1 MIKGEIC
8 MKRVPIFFTFNNRY
22 AVPGCVALYSLL
34 DKAKKDVFY
43 EMHVLSSD
51 LTEASMNLISEKLS
65 CFKNKTLTFTDI
77 GDLKKEEYLNC
88 NWNNSNKNLNKFPP
102 ETIVKCY
109 AASLFPQYEKIIY
122 SDVDVVFVDDIS
134 EVYDIDLQDCYC
146 AGIKDLTFND
156 KIKKQGFDYA
166 AENYLAAG
174 FLVFNL
180 DKMRKDNIEEKINET
195 IYDDSISKFGLE
207 QDTLTLAFGEKI
219 KFLPLNYISFP
230 YLYNDYVCNKELKLN
245 YSREELYDSII
256 NPKIIHYASVKPW
269 AAEVQ
274 LSDIWWN
281 IFYYLNLPKT
291 EVFAPRYSA
300 KKILFKNFTN
310 GFMLI
315 LLNLPL
321 VNNLLPTEFIKKQ
334 YKSIKKYI
342 DEVLQ
347 RYK

>member
-8 MKRVPIFFTFNNRY
+8 MKRIPIFFTFNNRY

-43 EMHVLSSD
+43 EMHILSSD
-51 LTEASMNLISEKLS
+51 LTEASQNLISEKLTR
-65 CFKNKTLTFTDI
+65 FKNKTLTFTNI
-77 GDLKKEEYLNC
+77 GDLKKDEYLNC
-88 NWNNSNKNLNKFPP
+88 NWNNSNKDLNKFPT

-109 AASLFPQYEKIIY
+109 AASLFPQYKKIIY
-122 SDVDVVFVDDIS
+122 ADVDAVFVDDIS
-134 EVYDIDLQDCYC
+134 EVYDIDMQDYYC

-156 KIKKQGFDYA
+156 KLNEQGFSYA
-166 AENYLAAG
+166 AENYLVAC

-180 DKMRKDNIEEKINET
+180 DKIRKDNIEKKIDK
-195 IYDDSISKFGLE
+195 IIHDDSISKFGLE
-207 QDTLTLAFGEKI
+207 QDTLTLAFEEKI
-219 KFLPLNYISFP
+219 KFLPLVYSSFP
-230 YLYNDYVCNKELKLN
+230 HLYDEYICNKKLKLN
-245 YSREELYDSII
+245 YSRDELYDSVI
-256 NPKIIHYASVKPW
+256 NPKVIHYSSVKPW
-269 AAEVQ
+269 TTEVR

-291 EVFAPRYSA
+291 EVFAPRYSVG
-300 KKILFKNFTN
+300 KILFKNFTN